1 MPVTNTRRDIW
12 AAWCTPGVPLTPPRR
27 KNSSDVQVRNKHST
41 PEVAIGAHLG
51 NAGTSGKAPDPPM
64 TSPMPQ
70 SGAVIADKYVVE
82 SMIGRGGMGAVYVV
96 VHRVTQ
102 KRLALKV
109 LLPQYLD
116 QPEIVE
122 RFLREAQAV
131 GRIQH
136 RNVVDVFD
144 VGKDG
149 DIFYIVMA
157 LLNGKPLSTLLREEP
172 MPLSR
177 LLTISLRAMEGVA
190 AAHAEGVIHR
200 DLKPDNIYVC
210 KGVSGQLDDP
220 KIVDFGI
227 SKQEGAIDT
236 RLTQSGVML
245 GTPHYMAFEQITGQR
260 DLDERV
266 DVYAVGAILYEAMA
280 GEPPYD
286 AESVGGLAV
295 RMMSGPPQDLDE
307 RCSGLPHGL
316 SDVIMRALSRE
327 RDQRFGTMDAF
338 IAALRPY
345 ANPTPVTNHLTS
357 LAPRESLVH
366 GPTLLAQTPSPSPSG
381 SRSLDGGS
389 GLTPIRQLT
398 LSLHD
403 DEARPRAKGVEST
416 PTRPAE
422 RGTHLGRWVA
432 LGLLAVAV
440 PLVAALL
447 RTSPEVPAAEVTQSQ
462 QVPAATPLPAAPTQR
477 PAARGTSTTAVQAE
491 SPTPAIEAPEI
502 TLPPTPPADDELLP
516 DSRTE
521 LGGRPVV
528 SPEPEPGKSQRG
540 VRGNRPYDPKRPW
553 LSGRNDGRTSDSR
566 HDDASPTNP
575 PLSAPS
581 GEPVALPPAPAPA
594 AVPVPAP
601 EAPAPAAPAPD
612 PNPYAEPSA
621 PASPAPSEDK
631 SAPGP

>member
-1 MPVTNTRRDIW
+1 
-12 AAWCTPGVPLTPPRR
+12 
-27 KNSSDVQVRNKHST
+27 
-41 PEVAIGAHLG
+41 
-51 NAGTSGKAPDPPM
+51 
-64 TSPMPQ
+64 MPQ

-82 SMIGRGGMGAVYVV
+82 SLIGRGGMGAVYVV

-149 DIFYIVMA
+149 DVFYIVMA

-200 DLKPDNIYVC
+200 DLKPDNIFVC

-227 SKQEGAIDT
+227 SKQDGAVDT

-266 DVYAVGAILYEAMA
+266 DVYAVGAILYEALA

-295 RMMSGPPQDLDE
+295 RMMSGPPRDLDE
-307 RCSGLPHGL
+307 RCAGLPHGL
-316 SDVIMRALSRE
+316 CNVIMRALSRE
-327 RDQRFGTMDAF
+327 REQRFSSMEAF
-338 IAALRPY
+338 IEALRPF
-345 ANPTPVTNHLTS
+345 ANPTPSAERLTS
-357 LAPRESLVH
+357 FAPRESLFH
-366 GPTLLAQTPSPSPSG
+366 GPTLLAQTPSPSG
-381 SRSLDGGS
+381 SRAIDGGS
-389 GLTPIRQLT
+389 GLTPMRQLT

-422 RGTHLGRWVA
+422 RSSHLGRWVA

-440 PLVAALL
+440 PLVAAVL
-447 RTSPEVPAAEVTQSQ
+447 RSSPDVPAPSVTQSQ
-462 QVPAATPLPAAPTQR
+462 QQPPAAAPLPETPTQR
-477 PAARGTSTTAVQAE
+477 PAARGTSSAVVQAE
-491 SPTPAIEAPEI
+491 SPKPAHDEPD
-502 TLPPTPPADDELLP
+502 PTAPPATAVDEGLLP
-516 DSRTE
+516 DAHDE
-521 LGGRPVV
+521 LGSRPVLAAD
-528 SPEPEPGKSQRG
+528 PEAGKPQRG
-540 VRGNRPYDPKRPW
+540 ARSGRVDPKRPG
-553 LSGRNDGRTSDSR
+553 LSTRNDGRGTEGR

-581 GEPVALPPAPAPA
+581 GEPVALPPAAAPAVAPAPVSEAPA
-594 AVPVPAP
+594 A
-601 EAPAPAAPAPD
+601 AAPAPD
-612 PNPYAEPSA
+612 PNPYVEPA
-621 PASPAPSEDK
+621 APPASAPSEDK